1 MMKNII
7 KFFFLFLLALIF
19 DIEVVFGQ
27 EWTKYINNNDPY
39 KTIIKNIDQ
48 HFEKQ
53 VKNVEAVLNNT

>member
-19 DIEVVFGQ
+19 DLEVVFGQ

-39 KTIIKNIDQ
+39 KTIIKNIL
-48 HFEKQ
+48 
-53 VKNVEAVLNNT
+53 V